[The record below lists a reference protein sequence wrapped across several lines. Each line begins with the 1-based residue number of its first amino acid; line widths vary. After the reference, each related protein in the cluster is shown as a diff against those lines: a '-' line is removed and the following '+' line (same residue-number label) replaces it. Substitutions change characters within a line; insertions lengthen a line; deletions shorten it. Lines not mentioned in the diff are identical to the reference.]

1 MKNKTLKIFIVLSCI
16 FLLTGCTKTLKDSDK
31 KAVINETT
39 GQRTYEYER
48 GNTDN
53 LLIMQSMNIARF
65 HIDNERSESRAIM
78 INNME
83 VILYD
88 FSDEI
93 VAVMQY
99 KDNWITIEGNLDE
112 KELEKVVI
120 GMNIPD

>member
-1 MKNKTLKIFIVLSCI
+1 
-16 FLLTGCTKTLKDSDK
+16 
-31 KAVINETT
+31 
-39 GQRTYEYER
+39 
-48 GNTDN
+48 
-53 LLIMQSMNIARF
+53 
-65 HIDNERSESRAIM
+65 M

>member
-1 MKNKTLKIFIVLSCI
+1 
-16 FLLTGCTKTLKDSDK
+16 
-31 KAVINETT
+31 
-39 GQRTYEYER
+39 
-48 GNTDN
+48 
-53 LLIMQSMNIARF
+53 
-65 HIDNERSESRAIM
+65 M

-120 GMNIPD
+120 GMNIPDWSFVYYLEPL